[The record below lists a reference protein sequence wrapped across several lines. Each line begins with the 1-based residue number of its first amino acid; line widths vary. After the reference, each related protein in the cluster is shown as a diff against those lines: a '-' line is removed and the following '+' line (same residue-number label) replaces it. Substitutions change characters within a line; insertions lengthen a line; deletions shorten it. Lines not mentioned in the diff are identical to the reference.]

1 MELTLGPVLFEWK
14 KADLLDF
21 YERAGDMDVDRV
33 YLGEVVCAKKLSPGL
48 DGIEKALKTLEAS
61 GKKVTLSSLA
71 IVSNEQELEFTRGLS
86 AMHSSI
92 EANDISVLNIVDAS
106 VKEVFAG
113 PHITS
118 YNGPS
123 VEFLKGVG
131 VRRVTFPVELSKA
144 SMSHIIKETGVSS
157 EVFAHGK
164 APLAFS
170 WRCYTSRH
178 HGLSKTDCRHHC
190 SLYPDGM
197 DLKTMDDE
205 PVFSVNGTS
214 VLSSSVYTL
223 IESVEEL
230 KEMGVEAIRISP
242 QIKGTD
248 VVVAL
253 FRERIAGR
261 IGPEEGMARLAEL
274 GNKFCNGWFA
284 GKAGK
289 DLIAKGFA

>member
-14 KADLLDF
+14 QADLVDF

-33 YLGEVVCAKKLSPGL
+33 YVGEVVCAKKLSPGL
-48 DGIEKALKTLEAS
+48 DGIEKALTSLEGN

-71 IVSNEQELEFTRGLS
+71 IVSNEQELEFTRNLC

-106 VKEVFAG
+106 AKELFAG

-131 VRRVTFPVELSKA
+131 IRRVTFPVELSKA
-144 SMSHIIKETGVSS
+144 SMVHIIKETGVSS

-170 WRCYTSRH
+170 WRCYASRH
-178 HGLSKTDCRHHC
+178 HGLTKTDCRHHC

-197 DLKTMDDE
+197 ELKTMDDE
-205 PVFSVNGTS
+205 PLFSVNGTS
-214 VLSSSVYTL
+214 VLSAAVYTL
-223 IESVEEL
+223 MESVEEL

-242 QIKGTD
+242 QISGTESI
-248 VVVAL
+248 VAL
-253 FRERIAGR
+253 FRDRIEGR
-261 IGPEEGMARLAEL
+261 IGPEEGMARLREL
-274 GNKFCNGWFA
+274 GNEFCDGWFA

-289 DLIAKGFA
+289 DFLAKTFI